1 MNPLTSS
8 SEKSTLKLLMTDAS
22 PSWGDQQYRL
32 VREAVWL
39 HERGHEVIILCAET
53 SKLAANLQ
61 RNAPWIRVEKVRSWG
76 SPRAL
81 LRLAGIIRRSQPDL
95 IHTRGGQDSTWA
107 SYFHLAGRPVICSRH
122 MAIPE
127 HVRIRDAI
135 RYRFGCRRIIAAAQ
149 VVKRDLV
156 ARAGVS
162 DSRIDVVGEGANLEE
177 FHPGLDGGGFRAE
190 FKIPPKS
197 PLFGVI
203 AMLRPE
209 KGQRTFIKAAAK
221 VLSLVSDARF
231 VIVGGGGGSYV
242 DRLYEK
248 IRRTFRQSPAPVII
262 TGYREDLSQVMGA
275 LDFVVVP
282 SLDETQT
289 IVIPQAFAAGKP
301 VIASLVGGIPEV
313 VRHEQ
318 NGLLVQPANHDALAA
333 AMLRLLADRALRAN
347 LASAGLILARR
358 ELSFEE
364 KAELVLES
372 YFRAVDQSA
381 LDDQASAD
389 VRARGSERFA
399 QSAAR

>member
-1 MNPLTSS
+1 
-8 SEKSTLKLLMTDAS
+8 MT
-22 PSWGDQQYRL
+22 
-32 VREAVWL
+32 
-39 HERGHEVIILCAET
+39 
-53 SKLAANLQ
+53 
-61 RNAPWIRVEKVRSWG
+61 
-76 SPRAL
+76 
-81 LRLAGIIRRSQPDL
+81 
-95 IHTRGGQDSTWA
+95 
-107 SYFHLAGRPVICSRH
+107 
-122 MAIPE
+122 IPE
-127 HVRIRDAI
+127 RVPICDAI
-135 RYRFGCRRIIAAAQ
+135 RYRFGCGRIIAAAH
-149 VVKRDLV
+149 VIKRDLV
-156 ARAGVS
+156 DRAGVS
-162 DSRIDVVGEGANLEE
+162 DWRIDVVGEGANLEE

>member
-1 MNPLTSS
+1 
-8 SEKSTLKLLMTDAS
+8 MTDAS
-22 PSWGDQQYRL
+22 ASWGDQQYRL

-39 HERGHEVIILCAET
+39 HAHGHEVIILCGET
-53 SKLAANLQ
+53 SKLAANLE

-76 SPRAL
+76 SPGTL
-81 LRLAGIIRRSQPDL
+81 VRLSRIIRRSQPDL
-95 IHTRGGQDSTWA
+95 IHTRSGQDSTWG
-107 SYFHLAGRPVICSRH
+107 SYFHLAGRPVVRSCH
-122 MAIPE
+122 MTIPE
-127 HVRIRDAI
+127 SVSIRDAI
-135 RYRFGCRRIIAAAQ
+135 RYRFGCRRIIAAAHFI
-149 VVKRDLV
+149 KRDLV

-177 FHPGLDGGGFRAE
+177 FHPGSDGGGFRAE

-203 AMLRPE
+203 AMMRPE
-209 KGQRTFIKAAAK
+209 KGQRTFINAAAK
-221 VLSLVSDARF
+221 VLGRVSDARF

-248 IRRTFRQSPAPVII
+248 IRRTFPQSPAPVII
-262 TGYREDLSQVMGA
+262 TGYREDLSQVMDA

-289 IVIPQAFAAGKP
+289 IVIPQALAAGKP

-333 AMLRLLADRALRAN
+333 AMLRLLADPALRAN

-372 YFRAVDQSA
+372 YFRAIDQGA
-381 LDDQASAD
+381 LDGRASAD
-389 VRARGSERFA
+389 VRARGCERFA
-399 QSAAR
+399 HEAVR